1 VSPAK
6 VLPDELNI
14 QGENYMR
21 KLLTISLLAVALT
34 GLAAMLYS
42 NLQAAEKGAAM
53 DKPKTVTLTGEV
65 VDLACYLHGGMK
77 GPDHKACAVA
87 CSNNGVPLG
96 LLDEKTHKLY
106 VDLGRDAMN
115 KDVPVLKG
123 HEAERITVKALL
135 YEKGGLLGIT
145 IQSLEAAK

>member
-1 VSPAK
+1 METLAK
-6 VLPDELNI
+6 ENMKVRKFLPNI
-14 QGENYMR
+14 MLG
-21 KLLTISLLAVALT
+21 VAFV
-34 GLAAMLYS
+34 GLAGLVAFG
-42 NLQAAEKGAAM
+42 LQAQAAGM

-77 GPDHKACAVA
+77 GADHKACAVA

-123 HEAERITVKALL
+123 HEAERVTVTATV
-135 YEKGGLLGIT
+135 YEKDGLPGMT
-145 IQSLEAAK
+145 IQTLQAAK